1 MNEVIKCY
9 VMVNYNIKCKIP
21 FYFDKE
27 TIKEINKQPNC
38 ELPEEKCEDPANK
51 CAPRVSCV
59 IPCGI
64 NTCKTFQK
72 LSYPIFNKVLFVF
85 TNIYSELNEFV
96 SLKGFI
102 NVNKLTTTGKTV
114 SVNINEYI
122 NNVFWYNYDK
132 VFINEITHNIMALFN
147 NYTSFGFKVLDRLKM
162 DALGIPLNKY
172 FQNHLM
178 FVTGIYDHELSTK
191 VNYESK

>member
-1 MNEVIKCY
+1 MK
-9 VMVNYNIKCKIP
+9 
-21 FYFDKE
+21 DK
-27 TIKEINKQPNC
+27 
-38 ELPEEKCEDPANK
+38 L
-51 CAPRVSCV
+51 
-59 IPCGI
+59 
-64 NTCKTFQK
+64 
-72 LSYPIFNKVLFVF
+72 
-85 TNIYSELNEFV
+85 
-96 SLKGFI
+96 GFI

-114 SVNINEYI
+114 SVTINEYI

-132 VFINEITHNIMALFN
+132 KFINEVIHNITALFN
-147 NYTSFGFKVLDRLKM
+147 NYVSFGFKVLDRLKM